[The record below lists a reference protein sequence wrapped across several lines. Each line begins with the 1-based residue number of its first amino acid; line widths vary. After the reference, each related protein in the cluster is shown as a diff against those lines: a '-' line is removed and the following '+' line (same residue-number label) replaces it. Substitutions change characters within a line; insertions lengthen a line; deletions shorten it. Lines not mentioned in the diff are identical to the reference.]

1 MAEQRVDFE
10 ASLKALEEIVSK
22 MESGDLSL
30 EDSLNAFE
38 QGVKLSR
45 DCQSAL
51 EQAEQ
56 RVTQLI
62 EKNGKIESQPF
73 DALEGS
79 AP

>member
-1 MAEQRVDFE
+1 MTEQRVDFE

-30 EDSLNAFE
+30 EDSLSAFE

-45 DCQSAL
+45 DCQMAL

-62 EKNGKIESQPF
+62 ERNGRVETQPF